1 MILISA
7 FFYNLTSLRTA
18 KNDIFFSELKKTG
31 KNTFVSEAGVR
42 DAQVQQQ
49 AKLPPGG
56 LDWSQ
61 LAVPL
66 LPPVCWTDLA
76 RRLLSVHRE
85 MLSLF

>member
-1 MILISA
+1 M
-7 FFYNLTSLRTA
+7 
-18 KNDIFFSELKKTG
+18 
-31 KNTFVSEAGVR
+31 
-42 DAQVQQQ
+42 QQQ

-76 RRLLSVHRE
+76 RSVHKE
-85 MLSLF
+85 ILVLAVQDSSIGDLVTHSLIA